1 MEEPLSILVVDDDEV
16 DRMIL
21 RRALRQANI
30 LSDLREAED
39 CATALAALDEASYDC
54 IFVDYRLPDKNGMAL
69 VQNLRSD
76 GIETPLVILTGQG
89 DDQIAVDLMKAGASD
104 YLSKDR
110 LSAKTLAQVLNNVI
124 RLYRAEVEA
133 ASASRLLR
141 ESEERYRFV
150 LEGANDGI
158 WDWDL
163 DRSQIYFNERLLD
176 IVGLSRDDFEQTFE
190 EFCDLVYPNDRDRF
204 KQSIT
209 AHLERSKPF
218 DIELRLQRRPSYDH
232 RYCIIR
238 AKAQRDQQGSPIRMA
253 GVVIDITER
262 KRAEERLARQ
272 NDLLRRT
279 IEERDQIASQR
290 EDFVSRLTHDLRTP
304 LVAAD
309 RMLQLINS
317 GAFGS
322 VSEALRQALD
332 VMVSSNQNLLNMVNT
347 MLEVYRYEAG
357 RKTLTFSPFD
367 IAALVEEVVKELS
380 SLASEKQLAFKFDR
394 GFDDSAGAVEE
405 QETKVMMRG
414 DRFEIRRVVMNL
426 VSNAIKFTDKGGVA
440 LRLRPSSKGWIAL
453 EVEDTGPGIATED
466 QALIFDRFRQIK
478 DRRAGSGLGLYLSQ
492 RIVEE
497 HGGAIAVLSAP
508 DKGSRFTVTLP
519 ANPDA

>member
-1 MEEPLSILVVDDDEV
+1 MEEQLKILVVDDDEV
-16 DRMIL
+16 DRMTL

-30 LSDLREAED
+30 VSDLREAED
-39 CATALAALDEASYDC
+39 CATALVALDKASYDC
-54 IFVDYRLPDKNGMAL
+54 IFVDYRLPDKDGMAL
-69 VQNLRSD
+69 VQNLRAD

-89 DDQIAVDLMKAGASD
+89 DDQVAVELIKAGASD

-110 LSAKTLAQVLNNVI
+110 LSAKTLSQVLNNVI
-124 RLYRAEVEA
+124 RLHRAEVEA
-133 ASASRLLR
+133 SSANRRLR

-163 DRSQIYFNERLLD
+163 NRGRIYFNERLFQ
-176 IVGLSRDDFEQTFE
+176 IVGLSRDDFGETFE
-190 EFCDLVYPNDRDRF
+190 EFCDLVCPDDRDRF
-204 KQSIT
+204 RQSIT
-209 AHLERSKPF
+209 AHLERNEPF
-218 DIELRLQRRPSYDH
+218 DIELQLQRRPSYDH
-232 RYCIIR
+232 RYCIVR
-238 AKAQRDQQGSPIRMA
+238 AKAQRDQQGHPIRMA

-332 VMVSSNQNLLNMVNT
+332 VMIISNQNLLSMVNT

-357 RKTLTFSPFD
+357 RKTLAFSSFNV
-367 IAALVEEVVKELS
+367 AALVNEVIKELA
-380 SLASEKQLAFKFDR
+380 SLASEKQLALEFCK
-394 GFDDSAGAVEE
+394 GFG
-405 QETKVMMRG
+405 
-414 DRFEIRRVVMNL
+414 
-426 VSNAIKFTDKGGVA
+426 
-440 LRLRPSSKGWIAL
+440 
-453 EVEDTGPGIATED
+453 
-466 QALIFDRFRQIK
+466 
-478 DRRAGSGLGLYLSQ
+478 
-492 RIVEE
+492 
-497 HGGAIAVLSAP
+497 
-508 DKGSRFTVTLP
+508 
-519 ANPDA
+519 